1 MMKIIK
7 YIVITLVIFILI
19 GVSGVL
25 YLRRDL
31 EEVGEITIN
40 PVDVS
45 LLNNGIYVGNFV
57 GGRWTNEVAVTVEEN
72 QLKEIEVIRDVSFP
86 IERVKEELFSRVLE
100 EQQVNVDVIAGATV
114 TCKAYLKAI
123 ENAFKGETR

>member
-19 GVSGVL
+19 GVAGVL

-45 LLNNGIYVGNFV
+45 LLNDGIYVGSFV
-57 GGRWTNEVAVTVEEN
+57 SGRWTNEVAVTIKEN
-72 QLKEIEVIRDVSFP
+72 QINKIKIIRDVSFP
-86 IERVKEELFSRVLE
+86 IERVKEELFNRVLQ
-100 EQQVNVDVIAGATV
+100 EQKVDIDVIAGATV

-123 ENAFKGETR
+123 ENALKGEIR